1 MRNNRVWIIVS
12 ILASVILATSGC
24 SAAVSDEGTAQTAS
38 ASIASQQAINSDAIY
53 VQVQSIDNSMIT
65 AVVGTVN
72 QPEGQTND
80 AGQQGTP
87 PDMPSGSD
95 NASQGT
101 PAPQTSGNDSQSAP
115 QKQSD
120 DNSAQGGQGAPGGAG
135 GSMGFTAGDA
145 VITFQVGD
153 TTAVTKQNGPEST
166 EATLEDIAVGDIL
179 TVTLSNKNVAE
190 SIVIQSSGAGQSTS
204 PQGK

>member
-1 MRNNRVWIIVS
+1 
-12 ILASVILATSGC
+12 
-24 SAAVSDEGTAQTAS
+24 
-38 ASIASQQAINSDAIY
+38 
-53 VQVQSIDNSMIT
+53 
-65 AVVGTVN
+65 
-72 QPEGQTND
+72 
-80 AGQQGTP
+80 
-87 PDMPSGSD
+87 
-95 NASQGT
+95 
-101 PAPQTSGNDSQSAP
+101 
-115 QKQSD
+115 
-120 DNSAQGGQGAPGGAG
+120 
-135 GSMGFTAGDA
+135 MGFTAGDA